1 MGENKYEIFYNLIKF
16 WTLNDFCTPNI
27 KAEVIFDMLLSP
39 FITDIVKEGMNSNG
53 RFVLLAKEFPLKVDQ
68 NDKGPEDDY
77 LHMDD
82 STSDNN
88 KGPKVDYLLMD
99 DSTSDLYL
107 VELKTDNNSFNKK
120 QYSIYLETQK
130 NSDIGENFCRIIKD
144 NTQERYYQNFGLV
157 TNVKG
162 SNKYIR
168 MLKQMAKILDGRISG
183 NIAALSKDELAEA
196 IKGFLKGQ
204 TIHLVYVS
212 INEIKVGNKSCE
224 ELYEGI
230 KNIHLDNIE
239 MYKNNPEK
247 RSLWDLVH
255 SIIKETNSEGTFAN
269 LWNKDLLK

>member
-1 MGENKYEIFYNLIKF
+1 MSENKYEIFYNLIEF

-53 RFVLLAKEFPLKVDQ
+53 RFVLLAKEFPLKVY
-68 NDKGPEDDY
+68 E
-77 LHMDD
+77 
-82 STSDNN
+82 NN

-99 DSTSDLYL
+99 DSTNDLYL

-144 NTQERYYQNFGLV
+144 NTQERYYENFGLV

-196 IKGFLKGQ
+196 IREFLKGQ
-204 TIHLVYVS
+204 TIHIVYVS
-212 INEIKVGNKSCE
+212 INEIKVPNKPCE

-247 RSLWDLVH
+247 RNLWDLVH
-255 SIIKETNSEGTFAN
+255 NIIKKTNSEGTFAD
-269 LWNKDLLK
+269 LWKKDLLK

>member
-1 MGENKYEIFYNLIKF
+1 MSENKHEIFYNLIKF

-27 KAEVIFDMLLSP
+27 KAEVILDMLLSP

-53 RFVLLAKEFPLKVDQ
+53 RFVLLAKEFPLKVY
-68 NDKGPEDDY
+68 E
-77 LHMDD
+77 
-82 STSDNN
+82 NN

-99 DSTSDLYL
+99 DSTNDLYL

-144 NTQERYYQNFGLV
+144 NTQERYYENFGLV

-196 IKGFLKGQ
+196 IREFLKGQ
-204 TIHLVYVS
+204 TIHIVYVS
-212 INEIKVGNKSCE
+212 INEIKVRNKPCE

-255 SIIKETNSEGTFAN
+255 SIIKQTNSEGTFAN

>member
-1 MGENKYEIFYNLIKF
+1 MSENKYEIFYNLIEF

-53 RFVLLAKEFPLKVDQ
+53 RFVLLAKEFPLKVY
-68 NDKGPEDDY
+68 E
-77 LHMDD
+77 
-82 STSDNN
+82 NN

-99 DSTSDLYL
+99 DSTNDLYL

-144 NTQERYYQNFGLV
+144 NTQERYYENFGLV

-196 IKGFLKGQ
+196 IREFLKGQ
-204 TIHLVYVS
+204 TIHIVYVS

-255 SIIKETNSEGTFAN
+255 SIIKQTNSEGTFAN
-269 LWNKDLLK
+269 LWNKELLK

>member
-1 MGENKYEIFYNLIKF
+1 MSENKYETFYNLIKF

-53 RFVLLAKEFPLKVDQ
+53 RFVLLAKEFPLKVY
-68 NDKGPEDDY
+68 E
-77 LHMDD
+77 
-82 STSDNN
+82 NN

-99 DSTSDLYL
+99 DSTNDLYL

-144 NTQERYYQNFGLV
+144 NTQERYYENFGLV

-196 IKGFLKGQ
+196 IREFLKGQ
-204 TIHLVYVS
+204 TIHIVYVS
-212 INEIKVGNKSCE
+212 INEIKVRNKPCE

-255 SIIKETNSEGTFAN
+255 SIIKQTNSEGTFAN
-269 LWNKDLLK
+269 LWNKELLK

>member
-1 MGENKYEIFYNLIKF
+1 MSENKYEIFYNLIEF

-53 RFVLLAKEFPLKVDQ
+53 RFVLLAKEFPLKVY
-68 NDKGPEDDY
+68 E
-77 LHMDD
+77 
-82 STSDNN
+82 NN

-99 DSTSDLYL
+99 DSTNDLYL

-144 NTQERYYQNFGLV
+144 NTQERYYENFGLV

-168 MLKQMAKILDGRISG
+168 MLYQMAKILDGRISG

-196 IKGFLKGQ
+196 IREFLKGQ
-204 TIHLVYVS
+204 TIHIVYVS
-212 INEIKVGNKSCE
+212 INEIKVRNKPCE

>member
-1 MGENKYEIFYNLIKF
+1 MSENKHEIFYNLIKF

-53 RFVLLAKEFPLKVDQ
+53 RFVLLAKEFPLKVY
-68 NDKGPEDDY
+68 E
-77 LHMDD
+77 
-82 STSDNN
+82 NN

-99 DSTSDLYL
+99 DSTNDLYL

-144 NTQERYYQNFGLV
+144 NTQERYYENFGLV

-183 NIAALSKDELAEA
+183 NIAALSKEELAEA
-196 IKGFLKGQ
+196 IKEFLKGQ

-247 RSLWDLVH
+247 RDLWDLVH
-255 SIIKETNSEGTFAN
+255 SIIKQTNSEGTFAN

>member
-1 MGENKYEIFYNLIKF
+1 MSENKYEIFYNLIES

-53 RFVLLAKEFPLKVDQ
+53 RFVLLAKEFPLKVY
-68 NDKGPEDDY
+68 E
-77 LHMDD
+77 
-82 STSDNN
+82 NN

-99 DSTSDLYL
+99 DSTNDLYL

-144 NTQERYYQNFGLV
+144 NTQEIYYRNFRKV
-157 TNVKG
+157 MNVEG

-196 IKGFLKGQ
+196 LREFLKGQ
-204 TIHLVYVS
+204 TIHIVYVS
-212 INEIKVGNKSCE
+212 INEIKVRNKPCE

-247 RSLWDLVH
+247 RDLWDLVH
-255 SIIKETNSEGTFAN
+255 SIIKQTNSEGTFAN

>member
-1 MGENKYEIFYNLIKF
+1 MSENKYEIFYNLIKF

-53 RFVLLAKEFPLKVDQ
+53 RFVLLAKEFPLKVYQ
-68 NDKGPEDDY
+68 
-77 LHMDD
+77 
-82 STSDNN
+82 NN
-88 KGPKVDYLLMD
+88 KGPKVDYLLMG

-144 NTQERYYQNFGLV
+144 NTQERYYENFGLV

-168 MLKQMAKILDGRISG
+168 MLYQMAKILDGRISG
-183 NIAALSKDELAEA
+183 NPSNLSKEELAEE
-196 IKGFLKGQ
+196 IRDFLKGQ
-204 TIHLVYVS
+204 TIHIVYVS
-212 INEIKVGNKSCE
+212 INEIKVGNKPCE
-224 ELYEGI
+224 ELYGGI

-255 SIIKETNSEGTFAN
+255 SIIKQTNSEGTFAN
-269 LWNKDLLK
+269 LWNKELLK

>member
-1 MGENKYEIFYNLIKF
+1 MSENKYEIFYNLIKF

-39 FITDIVKEGMNSNG
+39 FITDIVKDGMNSNG
-53 RFVLLAKEFPLKVDQ
+53 RFVLLAKEFPLKVY
-68 NDKGPEDDY
+68 K
-77 LHMDD
+77 
-82 STSDNN
+82 NN

-120 QYSIYLETQK
+120 QYRIYLETQK

-144 NTQERYYQNFGLV
+144 NTQEIYYNNFGMV

-168 MLKQMAKILDGRISG
+168 MLYQMAKILDGRISG
-183 NIAALSKDELAEA
+183 NPSNLSKEELAEE
-196 IKGFLKGQ
+196 IRDFLKGQ
-204 TIHLVYVS
+204 TIHIVYVS
-212 INEIKVGNKSCE
+212 INEIKVGNKYCE

-255 SIIKETNSEGTFAN
+255 SIIKQTNSEGTFAN
-269 LWNKDLLK
+269 LWNKELLK

>member
-1 MGENKYEIFYNLIKF
+1 MSENKYETFYNLIKF

-53 RFVLLAKEFPLKVDQ
+53 RFVLLAKEFPLKVY
-68 NDKGPEDDY
+68 E
-77 LHMDD
+77 
-82 STSDNN
+82 NN

-99 DSTSDLYL
+99 DSTNDLYL

-130 NSDIGENFCRIIKD
+130 NRDIGENFCRIIKD
-144 NTQERYYQNFGLV
+144 NTQERYYENFGLV

-196 IKGFLKGQ
+196 IREFLKGQ
-204 TIHLVYVS
+204 TIHIVYVS
-212 INEIKVGNKSCE
+212 INEIKVRNKPCE

-255 SIIKETNSEGTFAN
+255 SIIKQTNREGTFAN
-269 LWNKDLLK
+269 LWNKELLK

>member
-1 MGENKYEIFYNLIKF
+1 MNENKYEIFYNLIKF

-53 RFVLLAKEFPLKVDQ
+53 RFVLLAKEFPLKVY
-68 NDKGPEDDY
+68 E
-77 LHMDD
+77 
-82 STSDNN
+82 NN

-99 DSTSDLYL
+99 DSTNDLYI
-107 VELKTDNNSFNKK
+107 VELKTDNNSFNIK
-120 QYSIYLETQK
+120 QYNTYLETQK

-144 NTQERYYQNFGLV
+144 NTQERYYENFGLV

-168 MLKQMAKILDGRISG
+168 VLKQMAKILDGRISG

-196 IKGFLKGQ
+196 IREFLKGQ
-204 TIHLVYVS
+204 TIHIVYVS
-212 INEIKVGNKSCE
+212 INEIKVRNKPCE

-247 RSLWDLVH
+247 RNLWDLVH
-255 SIIKETNSEGTFAN
+255 NIIKKTNSEGTFAD

>member
-1 MGENKYEIFYNLIKF
+1 MSENKYEIFYNLIEF

-53 RFVLLAKEFPLKVDQ
+53 RFVLLAKEFPLKVY
-68 NDKGPEDDY
+68 E
-77 LHMDD
+77 
-82 STSDNN
+82 NN

-99 DSTSDLYL
+99 DSTNDLYL

-144 NTQERYYQNFGLV
+144 NTLERYYKNFGLV

-196 IKGFLKGQ
+196 IREFLKGQ
-204 TIHLVYVS
+204 TIHIVYVS
-212 INEIKVGNKSCE
+212 INEIKVRNKPCE

>member
-1 MGENKYEIFYNLIKF
+1 MSENKYEIFYNLIEF
-16 WTLNDFCTPNI
+16 WTLNEFCTPNI

-53 RFVLLAKEFPLKVDQ
+53 RFVLLAKEFPLKVY
-68 NDKGPEDDY
+68 E
-77 LHMDD
+77 
-82 STSDNN
+82 NN

-99 DSTSDLYL
+99 DSTNDLYL

-144 NTQERYYQNFGLV
+144 NTQERYYENFGLV

-196 IKGFLKGQ
+196 IREFLKGQ
-204 TIHLVYVS
+204 TIHIVYVS
-212 INEIKVGNKSCE
+212 INEIKVRNKPCE

-255 SIIKETNSEGTFAN
+255 NIIKQTNSEGTFADI
-269 LWNKDLLK
+269 WNKDLLK

>member
-1 MGENKYEIFYNLIKF
+1 MSENKYEIFYNLIKF

-53 RFVLLAKEFPLKVDQ
+53 RFVLLAKEFPLKVY
-68 NDKGPEDDY
+68 E
-77 LHMDD
+77 
-82 STSDNN
+82 NN

-99 DSTSDLYL
+99 DSTNDLYL

-120 QYSIYLETQK
+120 QYSIYLEIQK

-144 NTQERYYQNFGLV
+144 NTQERYYENFGLE

-196 IKGFLKGQ
+196 IREFLKGQ
-204 TIHLVYVS
+204 TIHIVYVS
-212 INEIKVGNKSCE
+212 INEIKVRNKPCE

-255 SIIKETNSEGTFAN
+255 SIIKQTNSEGTFAN

>member
-1 MGENKYEIFYNLIKF
+1 MSENKYEIFYNLIEF

-53 RFVLLAKEFPLKVDQ
+53 GFVLLAKEFPLKVY
-68 NDKGPEDDY
+68 E
-77 LHMDD
+77 
-82 STSDNN
+82 NN

-99 DSTSDLYL
+99 DSTNDLYL

-144 NTQERYYQNFGLV
+144 NTQERYYENFGLV

-183 NIAALSKDELAEA
+183 NLAALSKDELAEA
-196 IKGFLKGQ
+196 IREFLKGQ
-204 TIHLVYVS
+204 TIHIVYVS
-212 INEIKVGNKSCE
+212 INEIKVRNKPCE

>member
-1 MGENKYEIFYNLIKF
+1 MSENKYEIFYNLIKF

-53 RFVLLAKEFPLKVDQ
+53 RFVLLAKEFPLKVY
-68 NDKGPEDDY
+68 E
-77 LHMDD
+77 
-82 STSDNN
+82 NN

-99 DSTSDLYL
+99 YSTNDLYL

-144 NTQERYYQNFGLV
+144 NTREKYYRNFGLV
-157 TNVKG
+157 TNVNG

-196 IKGFLKGQ
+196 IREFLKGQ
-204 TIHLVYVS
+204 TIHIVYVS
-212 INEIKVGNKSCE
+212 INEIKVRNKPCE

-247 RSLWDLVH
+247 RDLWDLVH
-255 SIIKETNSEGTFAN
+255 SIIKQTNSEGTFAN

>member
-1 MGENKYEIFYNLIKF
+1 MSENKYEIFYNLIES

-53 RFVLLAKEFPLKVDQ
+53 RFVLLAKEFPLKVY
-68 NDKGPEDDY
+68 E
-77 LHMDD
+77 
-82 STSDNN
+82 NN

-99 DSTSDLYL
+99 DSTNDLYL

-144 NTQERYYQNFGLV
+144 NTQERYYKNFGMV

-168 MLKQMAKILDGRISG
+168 MLYQMATILDGRISG

-196 IKGFLKGQ
+196 IREFLKGQ
-204 TIHLVYVS
+204 TIHIVYVS
-212 INEIKVGNKSCE
+212 INEIKVRNKPCE

-255 SIIKETNSEGTFAN
+255 SIIKQTNSEGTFAN
-269 LWNKDLLK
+269 LWNKNLL

>member
-1 MGENKYEIFYNLIKF
+1 MSENKYEIFYNLIKF

-53 RFVLLAKEFPLKVDQ
+53 RFVLLAKEFPLKVY
-68 NDKGPEDDY
+68 E
-77 LHMDD
+77 
-82 STSDNN
+82 NN
-88 KGPKVDYLLMD
+88 KGSKVDYLLMD
-99 DSTSDLYL
+99 DSTNDLYL

-144 NTQERYYQNFGLV
+144 NTQERYYENFGLV

-196 IKGFLKGQ
+196 IREFLKGQ
-204 TIHLVYVS
+204 TIHIVYVS
-212 INEIKVGNKSCE
+212 INEIKVRNKPCE

-255 SIIKETNSEGTFAN
+255 SIIKQTNSEGTFAN

>member
-1 MGENKYEIFYNLIKF
+1 MSENKYEIFYNLIES

-53 RFVLLAKEFPLKVDQ
+53 RFVLLAKEFPLKVY
-68 NDKGPEDDY
+68 E
-77 LHMDD
+77 
-82 STSDNN
+82 NN

-99 DSTSDLYL
+99 DSTNDLYL

-144 NTQERYYQNFGLV
+144 NTQERYYENFGLV

-183 NIAALSKDELAEA
+183 NIAALSKEELAEA
-196 IKGFLKGQ
+196 IKEFLKGQ

>member
-1 MGENKYEIFYNLIKF
+1 MSENKYEIFYNLIKF

-53 RFVLLAKEFPLKVDQ
+53 RFVLLAKEFPLKVY
-68 NDKGPEDDY
+68 E
-77 LHMDD
+77 
-82 STSDNN
+82 NN

-99 DSTSDLYL
+99 DSTSDLYI
-107 VELKTDNNSFNKK
+107 VELKTDNNSFDKEQYNK
-120 QYSIYLETQK
+120 YLKTQE
-130 NSDIGENFCRIIKD
+130 NGDIGENFCKIIKD
-144 NTQERYYQNFGLV
+144 NTQERYYTNFEMV

-168 MLKQMAKILDGRISG
+168 MLCQMAKILDGRIAG
-183 NIAALSKDELAEA
+183 NKATLSKEELAEV
-196 IKGFLKGQ
+196 IRDFLKGQ
-204 TIHLVYVS
+204 TIHIVYVS

-247 RSLWDLVH
+247 RDLWDLVH
-255 SIIKETNSEGTFAN
+255 SIIKQTNSEGTFAN

>member
-1 MGENKYEIFYNLIKF
+1 MSENKYEIFYNLIKF

-39 FITDIVKEGMNSNG
+39 FITDIVKEGINSNG
-53 RFVLLAKEFPLKVDQ
+53 PLVLLAKEFPLKVD
-68 NDKGPEDDY
+68 
-77 LHMDD
+77 H
-82 STSDNN
+82 NN

-99 DSTSDLYL
+99 DSTNDLYI
-107 VELKTDNNSFNKK
+107 VELKTDNNSFNIK
-120 QYSIYLETQK
+120 QYNTYLETQK
-130 NSDIGENFCRIIKD
+130 NGDIGENFCRIIKN
-144 NTQERYYQNFGLV
+144 NTKERYYRNFEMV

-168 MLKQMAKILDGRISG
+168 MLYQMAAILDGRISG
-183 NIAALSKDELAEA
+183 NISTLSKEELAEA
-196 IKGFLKGQ
+196 IRDFLKGQ
-204 TIHLVYVS
+204 TIHIVYVS
-212 INEIKVGNKSCE
+212 INEIKVRNKPCE

-255 SIIKETNSEGTFAN
+255 SIIKQTNSEGTFAN
-269 LWNKDLLK
+269 LWNKDLFKIEE

>member
-1 MGENKYEIFYNLIKF
+1 MSENKYEIFYNLIKF

-53 RFVLLAKEFPLKVDQ
+53 RFVLLAKEFPLKVY
-68 NDKGPEDDY
+68 E
-77 LHMDD
+77 
-82 STSDNN
+82 NN
-88 KGPKVDYLLMD
+88 KGSKVDYLLMD
-99 DSTSDLYL
+99 DSTNDLYL

-144 NTQERYYQNFGLV
+144 NTQERYYENFGLV

-196 IKGFLKGQ
+196 IREFLKGQ
-204 TIHLVYVS
+204 TIHIVYVS
-212 INEIKVGNKSCE
+212 INEIKVRNKPCE

>member
-1 MGENKYEIFYNLIKF
+1 MSENKYEIFYNLIKF

-27 KAEVIFDMLLSP
+27 RAEVIFDMLLSP

-53 RFVLLAKEFPLKVDQ
+53 RFVLLAKEFPLKVY
-68 NDKGPEDDY
+68 E
-77 LHMDD
+77 
-82 STSDNN
+82 NN

-99 DSTSDLYL
+99 DSTSDLYI
-107 VELKTDNNSFNKK
+107 VELKTDNNSFNKE
-120 QYSIYLETQK
+120 QYNIYLEIQK
-130 NSDIGENFCRIIKD
+130 NGDIGENFCRIIKD
-144 NTQERYYQNFGLV
+144 NTQERYYENFGLV

-196 IKGFLKGQ
+196 IREFLKGQ
-204 TIHLVYVS
+204 TIHIVYVS
-212 INEIKVGNKSCE
+212 INEIKVRNKPCE

-247 RSLWDLVH
+247 RDLWDLVH
-255 SIIKETNSEGTFAN
+255 SIIKQTNSEGTFAN
-269 LWNKDLLK
+269 LFNKVFL

>member
-1 MGENKYEIFYNLIKF
+1 MSENKYEIFYNLIKF
-16 WTLNDFCTPNI
+16 WTLNDFCTPSI

-39 FITDIVKEGMNSNG
+39 FITDIVKNGINSNG
-53 RFVLLAKEFPLKVDQ
+53 HLVLLAKEFPLKVHQ
-68 NDKGPEDDY
+68 
-77 LHMDD
+77 
-82 STSDNN
+82 NN

-99 DSTSDLYL
+99 DSTNDLYL

-144 NTQERYYQNFGLV
+144 NTQERYYENFGLV

-168 MLKQMAKILDGRISG
+168 MLKLMAKILDGRISG

-196 IKGFLKGQ
+196 IREFLKGQ
-204 TIHLVYVS
+204 TIHIVYVS
-212 INEIKVGNKSCE
+212 INEIKVRNKPCE

-247 RSLWDLVH
+247 RNLWDLVH
-255 SIIKETNSEGTFAN
+255 NIIKKTNSEGTLAD